1 MSVFQSAMFPFSGY
15 RRKRNYDRSAT
26 KKNARLRRAFQKII
40 PLKRRGYQ
48 PWRVSENW
56 LFVSVVQFNCDGDT
70 RAQLT
75 RDCVLR
81 TSDVMLI
88 S

>member
-1 MSVFQSAMFPFSGY
+1 MTGVKQ
-15 RRKRNYDRSAT
+15 T
-26 KKNARLRRAFQKII
+26 KTHARRRALGKDIA
-40 PLKRRGYQ
+40 LNRLGNQ

-56 LFVSVVQFNCDGDT
+56 LLLSVVQFNCDGDT

>member
-1 MSVFQSAMFPFSGY
+1 MFPFSGS
-15 RRKRNYDRSAT
+15 RRKRNYDRCSI
-26 KKNARLRRAFQKII
+26 KKNARRRRAFQKVIL
-40 PLKRRGYQ
+40 LKRRYYQ

-56 LFVSVVQFNCDGDT
+56 LFVSVVQFNCDGET

-81 TSDVMLI
+81 TNDVMLI